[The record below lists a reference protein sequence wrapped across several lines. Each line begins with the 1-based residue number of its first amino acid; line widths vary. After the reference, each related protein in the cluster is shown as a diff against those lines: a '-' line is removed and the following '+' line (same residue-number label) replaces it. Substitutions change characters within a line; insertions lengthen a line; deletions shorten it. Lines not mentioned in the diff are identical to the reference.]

1 MLLTEP
7 KSESPLAGARQQLA
21 KVIDIMGL
29 GQSMFNRLAHPDRIV
44 TVHSPVRMDDGSIR
58 VFPGYRVQHNN
69 ALGPYK
75 GGLRFHHHAEM
86 DEFTALAMLMT
97 WKCALVGLPFGGAK
111 GGITVDPRE
120 LSIGEL
126 ERLTRR
132 FTSDLIPII
141 DPKKD
146 IPAPDVNTG
155 PREMAWIMD
164 TFSVNQGYAVP
175 GIVTGKPIC
184 IGGSLGRS
192 EATGR
197 GVTIVLEETLRHA
210 GRKIQGTTVAIQGF
224 GNVGGVTAN
233 LLYQMGAK
241 VVAVSDWR
249 GGIVNANGLNVA
261 EVMAHYR
268 DKGSFEGYQGAD
280 VITNADLL
288 ELECEVLIPA
298 ALESVITPDNADRI
312 KAKFVIE
319 AANAPTTPGGEAIL
333 EKRGVVVVPDIL
345 ANAGGVVVSYFEWVQ
360 GMSQLFWTEEEVNDR
375 LRRVLT
381 KAFAQV
387 AALVDKQQLT
397 FRMAAYSVGVGAVA
411 EATRVRGLYP

>member
-1 MLLTEP
+1 MLLAEP
-7 KSESPLAGARQQLA
+7 KSESPLDGARQQLA
-21 KVIDIMGL
+21 KVVDIMGL
-29 GQSMFNRLAHPDRIV
+29 GQSVYNRLAHPDRIV
-44 TVHSPVRMDDGSIR
+44 TVHSPVRMDDGSIQ
-58 VFPGYRVQHNN
+58 VFAGYRVQHNN

-75 GGLRFHHHAEM
+75 GGLRYHHHAEM
-86 DEFTALAMLMT
+86 DEFCALAMLMT
-97 WKCALVGLPFGGAK
+97 WKCALVGLPYGGAK
-111 GGITVDPRE
+111 GGITVDPKT
-120 LSIGEL
+120 LSVGEL

-141 DPKKD
+141 DPQKD

-164 TFSVNQGYAVP
+164 TFSVNKGYAVP

-197 GVTIVLEETLRHA
+197 GVTIILEETLRHL
-210 GRKIQGTTVAIQGF
+210 GRKVSGARVVIQGF
-224 GNVGGVTAN
+224 GNVGGVTAS

-241 VVAVSDWR
+241 VIAVSDWR
-249 GGIVNANGLNVA
+249 GGITNEHGLNIP
-261 EVMAHYR
+261 ELQAHYR
-268 DKGSFEGYQGAD
+268 MAGSFEGFMGGNPIGND
-280 VITNADLL
+280 ELL
-288 ELECEVLIPA
+288 LLPCDVLIPA
-298 ALESVITPDNADRI
+298 ALESVLTVENADRI
-312 KAKFVIE
+312 KAEVIIE
-319 AANAPTTPGGEAIL
+319 AANAPITPGGEAIL

-360 GMSQLFWTEEEVNDR
+360 GMSQLFWTEEEVNER

-381 KAFAQV
+381 RAFAQV
-387 AALVDKQQLT
+387 AQLVDREKLS

>member
-1 MLLTEP
+1 MLLTES
-7 KSESPLAGARQQLA
+7 KHESPLDGARQQLA
-21 KVIDIMGL
+21 KVVDIMGL
-29 GQSMFNRLAHPDRIV
+29 GQSMYNRLAHPDRIV
-44 TVHSPVRMDDGSIR
+44 TVHSPVRMDDGSIE
-58 VFPGYRVQHNN
+58 VFAGYRVQHNN

-86 DEFTALAMLMT
+86 DEFSALAMLMT

-111 GGITVDPRE
+111 GGITVDPKK
-120 LSIGEL
+120 LSVAEL

-141 DPKKD
+141 DPQKD

-155 PREMAWIMD
+155 PREMGWIMD
-164 TFSVNQGYAVP
+164 TFSVNKGYAVP

-197 GVTIVLEETLRHA
+197 GVTIILEETLRHA
-210 GRKIQGTTVAIQGF
+210 GRKVAGTKVAIQGF
-224 GNVGGVTAN
+224 GNVGGVTAS

-241 VVAVSDWR
+241 VISVSDWR
-249 GGIVNANGLNVA
+249 GGIYNLDGLDIPA
-261 EVMAHYR
+261 LQLHYR
-268 DKGSFEGYQGAD
+268 ERGEFTGFTGGEPIDNKA
-280 VITNADLL
+280 LL
-288 ELECEVLIPA
+288 ELPCDVLIPA
-298 ALESVITPDNADRI
+298 ALESVITPENADNI
-312 KAKFVIE
+312 KAEFIIE
-319 AANAPTTPGGEAIL
+319 AANAPTTPSGERLL
-333 EKRGVVVVPDIL
+333 EKRGIVVVPDIL

-360 GMSQLFWTEEEVNDR
+360 GMSQLFWTEEEVNER
-375 LRRVLT
+375 LRRIMT
-381 KAFAQV
+381 RAFAQV
-387 AALVDKQQLT
+387 AKKVDNEKLS

>member
-1 MLLTEP
+1 MLLTET
-7 KSESPLAGARQQLA
+7 KAESPLQGARQQLA
-21 KVIDIMGL
+21 KVIDLMGL
-29 GQSMFNRLAHPDRIV
+29 GQSVFNRLSHPDRIV

-58 VFPGYRVQHNN
+58 VFTGYRVQHNN

-120 LSIGEL
+120 LSLGEL

-141 DPKKD
+141 DPNKD

-164 TFSVNQGYAVP
+164 TFSVNKGYAVP
-175 GIVTGKPIC
+175 GVVTGKPIC
-184 IGGSLGRS
+184 IGGSLGRN

-197 GVTIVLEETLRHA
+197 GVTIILDETLRHA
-210 GRKIQGTTVAIQGF
+210 GRKVSGTRVAIQGF
-224 GNVGGVTAN
+224 GNVGGVTAI
-233 LLYQMGAK
+233 LLHQMGAK
-241 VVAVSDWR
+241 VVSVSDWR
-249 GGIVNANGLNVA
+249 GGIQNPDGLDVPA
-261 EVMAHYR
+261 VMAHYKER
-268 DKGSFEGYQGAD
+268 GSLEGCPGAEP
-280 VITNADLL
+280 ISNADLL
-288 ELECEVLIPA
+288 VMPCDVLIPA
-298 ALESVITPDNADRI
+298 ALESVITAENAERV
-312 KAKFVIE
+312 KAEFIIE
-319 AANAPTTPGGEAIL
+319 AANAPTTPAGEAIL
-333 EKRGVVVVPDIL
+333 EQRGVVVVPDIL

-381 KAFAQV
+381 RAFSQV
-387 AALVDKQQLT
+387 AQLVDQRKLS

>member
-7 KSESPLAGARQQLA
+7 VSESPLQGARQQLA

-58 VFPGYRVQHNN
+58 VFTGYRVQHNN

-86 DEFTALAMLMT
+86 DEFQALAMLMT

-111 GGITVDPRE
+111 GGITVDPRQ
-120 LSIGEL
+120 LSVGEI

-141 DPKKD
+141 DPQKD

-164 TFSVNQGYAVP
+164 TFSVNKGYAVP
-175 GIVTGKPIC
+175 GIVTGKPISV
-184 IGGSLGRS
+184 GGSLGRS

-197 GVTIVLEETLRHA
+197 GVTITLEETMRHA
-210 GRKIQGTTVAIQGF
+210 GRKVAGTKVVIQGF
-224 GNVGGVTAN
+224 GNVGSVAAN
-233 LLYQMGAK
+233 LIYQLGAK
-241 VVAVSDWR
+241 IVAVSDWR
-249 GGIVNANGLNVA
+249 GGIMNENGLNIP
-261 EVMAHYR
+261 ELLAHY
-268 DKGSFEGYQGAD
+268 KTHGSFDGFDGAD
-280 VITNADLL
+280 PIENAKLL
-288 ELECEVLIPA
+288 ELPCDVLIPA
-298 ALESVITPDNADRI
+298 ALESVITAENADRI
-312 KAKFVIE
+312 KADFIIE
-319 AANAPTTPGGEAIL
+319 AANAPTTPGGEEIL
-333 EKRGVVVVPDIL
+333 EKRGVVIVPDIL
-345 ANAGGVVVSYFEWVQ
+345 SNAGGVVVSYFEWVQ

-375 LRRVLT
+375 LRRIMT
-381 KAFAQV
+381 RAFAQV
-387 AALVDKQQLT
+387 AKLVDEQKLS
-397 FRMAAYSVGVGAVA
+397 FRMAAYSVGVGHVA

>member
-1 MLLTEP
+1 MLLTES
-7 KSESPLAGARQQLA
+7 KAESPLQGARQQLA
-21 KVIDIMGL
+21 KVIDLMGL
-29 GQSMFNRLAHPDRIV
+29 GQSVYNRLAHPDRIV

-58 VFPGYRVQHNN
+58 VFTGYRVQHNN

-120 LSIGEL
+120 LSEGEQ

-141 DPKKD
+141 DPNKD

-164 TFSVNQGYAVP
+164 TFSVNKGYAVP
-175 GIVTGKPIC
+175 GVVTGKPIC

-210 GRKIQGTTVAIQGF
+210 GRKVQGTSVVIQGF

-233 LLYQMGAK
+233 LLFQMGAK

-249 GGIVNANGLNVA
+249 GGIQNPSGLNIPA
-261 EVMAHYR
+261 VMAHY
-268 DKGSFEGYQGAD
+268 KEHGTLEGCPDSEA
-280 VITNADLL
+280 VSNSDLL
-288 ELECEVLIPA
+288 TLPCDVLIPA
-298 ALESVITPDNADRI
+298 ALESVITADNAQKV
-312 KAKFVIE
+312 KAEFIIE
-319 AANAPTTPGGEAIL
+319 AANAPITPAGEAIL
-333 EKRGVVVVPDIL
+333 ESRGVTVVPDIL

-381 KAFAQV
+381 RAFSAVAQ
-387 AALVDKQQLT
+387 LVDSRNLS
-397 FRMAAYSVGVGAVA
+397 FRMAAYSQGVGAVA

>member
-7 KSESPLAGARQQLA
+7 VSESPLQGARQQLA

-58 VFPGYRVQHNN
+58 VFTGYRVQHNN

-86 DEFTALAMLMT
+86 DEFQALAMLMT

-111 GGITVDPRE
+111 GGITVDPRQ
-120 LSIGEL
+120 LSVGEI

-141 DPKKD
+141 DPQKD

-164 TFSVNQGYAVP
+164 TFSVNKGYAVP
-175 GIVTGKPIC
+175 GIVTGKPISV
-184 IGGSLGRS
+184 GGSLGRS

-197 GVTIVLEETLRHA
+197 GVTITLEETMRHA
-210 GRKIQGTTVAIQGF
+210 GRKVAGTKVVIQGF
-224 GNVGGVTAN
+224 GNVGSVAAN
-233 LLYQMGAK
+233 LIYQLGAK
-241 VVAVSDWR
+241 IVAVSDWR
-249 GGIVNANGLNVA
+249 GGIMNENGLNIP
-261 EVMAHYR
+261 ELLAHY
-268 DKGSFEGYQGAD
+268 KTHGSFDGFDGAD
-280 VITNADLL
+280 PIENAKLL
-288 ELECEVLIPA
+288 ELPCDVLIPA
-298 ALESVITPDNADRI
+298 ALESVITAENADRI
-312 KAKFVIE
+312 KADFIIE
-319 AANAPTTPGGEAIL
+319 AANAPTTPGGEEIL
-333 EKRGVVVVPDIL
+333 EKRGVVIVPDIL
-345 ANAGGVVVSYFEWVQ
+345 SNAGGVVVSYFEWVQ

-375 LRRVLT
+375 LRRIMT
-381 KAFAQV
+381 RAFAQV
-387 AALVDKQQLT
+387 AKLVDEQKLS
-397 FRMAAYSVGVGAVA
+397 FRMAAYSVGVGQVA

>member
-7 KSESPLAGARQQLA
+7 KFESPLQGSRQQLA

-29 GQSMFNRLAHPDRIV
+29 GQSMYNRLAHPDRIV

-58 VFPGYRVQHNN
+58 VFAGYRVQHNN

-120 LSIGEL
+120 LSVGEL

-164 TFSVNQGYAVP
+164 TFSVNKGYAVP

-184 IGGSLGRS
+184 VGGSLGRS

-197 GVTIVLEETLRHA
+197 GVTIILEETLRHF
-210 GRKIQGTTVAIQGF
+210 GKKISGTKVAIQGF

-249 GGIVNANGLNVA
+249 GGIANPEGLNI
-261 EVMAHYR
+261 
-268 DKGSFEGYQGAD
+268 AD
-280 VITNADLL
+280 VMLHYKEHATLGNYQHAEQVSNADLL
-288 ELECEVLIPA
+288 IMPCDVLIPA
-298 ALESVITPDNADRI
+298 ALESVITPENADRI
-312 KAKFVIE
+312 KAEIIIE
-319 AANAPTTPGGEAIL
+319 AANAPTTPAGEAIL
-333 EKRGVVVVPDIL
+333 EKRGITVVPDIL

-360 GMSQLFWTEEEVNDR
+360 GMSQLFWSEEEVNDR
-375 LRRVLT
+375 LRRILT
-381 KAFAQV
+381 RSFAQV
-387 AALVDKQQLT
+387 AQKVEREQLS

>member
-7 KSESPLAGARQQLA
+7 QAESPLAGAQQQLA

-29 GQSMFNRLAHPDRIV
+29 GQSMYNRLAHPDRIV

-58 VFPGYRVQHNN
+58 VFSGYRVQHNN

-75 GGLRFHHHAEM
+75 GGLRFHQMAEM
-86 DEFTALAMLMT
+86 DEFCALAMLMT

-120 LSIGEL
+120 LSVGEL

-164 TFSVNQGYAVP
+164 TYSVNKGYAVP

-184 IGGSLGRS
+184 VGGSLGRS

-197 GVTIVLEETLRHA
+197 GVTIVLDETLRHA
-210 GRKIQGTTVAIQGF
+210 GRRVAGTRVAIQGF

-233 LLYQMGAK
+233 LLHQMGAK
-241 VVAVSDWR
+241 VIAVSDWR
-249 GGIVNANGLNVA
+249 GGITNANGLNIPA
-261 EVMAHYR
+261 VMAHY
-268 DKGSFEGYQGAD
+268 KEHGSFEGYGEAD
-280 VITNADLL
+280 KISNADLL
-288 ELECEVLIPA
+288 TLDTEVLIPA
-298 ALESVITPDNADRI
+298 ALESVITPENADRI
-312 KAKFVIE
+312 KAQFIIE

-333 EKRGVVVVPDIL
+333 EKRGVTIVPDIL
-345 ANAGGVVVSYFEWVQ
+345 SNAGGVVVSYFEWVQ
-360 GMSQLFWTEEEVNDR
+360 GMSQLFWSEEEVNDR
-375 LRRVLT
+375 LRRILT
-381 KAFAQV
+381 RAFSQV
-387 AALVDKQQLT
+387 AQAVDREGLS

-411 EATRVRGLYP
+411 EATKVRGLYP

>member
-1 MLLTEP
+1 MLLAEP
-7 KSESPLAGARQQLA
+7 KAESPLAGARQQLA

-44 TVHSPVRMDDGSIR
+44 TVHSPVRMDDGSIQT
-58 VFPGYRVQHNN
+58 FAGYRVQHNN

-111 GGITVDPRE
+111 GGITVDPRD
-120 LSIGEL
+120 LSISEL

-197 GVTIVLEETLRHA
+197 GVTIILEETLRHA
-210 GRKIQGTTVAIQGF
+210 GRKVSGTSVAIQGF

-241 VVAVSDWR
+241 VIAVSDWR
-249 GGIVNANGLNVA
+249 GGLHNENGLNIA
-261 EVMAHYR
+261 ELMAHYK
-268 DKGSFEGYQGAD
+268 DKGTFDGFEGGDA
-280 VITNADLL
+280 ISNADLL
-288 ELECEVLIPA
+288 LLPCEVLIPA
-298 ALESVITPDNADRI
+298 ALESVITPENAERV
-312 KAKFVIE
+312 KAQFIIE

-333 EKRGVVVVPDIL
+333 ERRGIVVVPDIL

-375 LRRVLT
+375 LRRILT
-381 KAFAQV
+381 RAFAQV
-387 AALVDKQQLT
+387 AQLVDKQQLT

>member
-7 KSESPLAGARQQLA
+7 KAESPLAGARQQLA

-29 GQSMFNRLAHPDRIV
+29 GQSMYNRLAHPDRIV

-58 VFPGYRVQHNN
+58 VFAGYRVQHNN

-175 GIVTGKPIC
+175 GVVTGKPIC

-197 GVTIVLEETLRHA
+197 GVTIILEETLRHA

-249 GGIVNANGLNVA
+249 GGLQNPNGLNVA

-268 DKGSFEGYQGAD
+268 EKGSFEGYGGGEA
-280 VITNADLL
+280 ISNADLL
-288 ELECEVLIPA
+288 EMPCEVLIPA
-298 ALESVITPDNADRI
+298 ALESVITPENADRI
-312 KAKFVIE
+312 KAQFIIE
-319 AANAPTTPGGEAIL
+319 AANAPTTPGGEALL

-381 KAFAQV
+381 RAFAQV
-387 AALVDKQQLT
+387 SALVDKQQLT

>member
-1 MLLTEP
+1 MLLAEP

-44 TVHSPVRMDDGSIR
+44 TVHSPVRMDDGSIKT
-58 VFPGYRVQHNN
+58 FAGYRVQHNN

-111 GGITVDPRE
+111 GGITVDPRD

-197 GVTIVLEETLRHA
+197 GVTIILEETLRHA
-210 GRKIQGTTVAIQGF
+210 GRKVSGTTVAIQGF

-249 GGIVNANGLNVA
+249 GGLHNASGLNIA
-261 EVMAHYR
+261 EVMAHYKE
-268 DKGSFEGYQGAD
+268 KGSFEGFQGGQP
-280 VITNADLL
+280 ITNAELL
-288 ELECEVLIPA
+288 VVDCEVLIPA
-298 ALESVITPDNADRI
+298 ALESVITPDNAGDV
-312 KAKFVIE
+312 KAQFVIE

-333 EKRGVVVVPDIL
+333 EKRGIVVVPDIL

-375 LRRVLT
+375 LRRILT
-381 KAFAQV
+381 RAFAQV
-387 AALVDKQQLT
+387 ASHVDKQQLT

>member
-7 KSESPLAGARQQLA
+7 LSESPLAGARQQLA

-29 GQSMFNRLAHPDRIV
+29 GQSMYNRLAHPDRVV

-58 VFPGYRVQHNN
+58 VFAGYRVQHNN

-75 GGLRFHHHAEM
+75 GGLRYHQHAEM
-86 DEFTALAMLMT
+86 DEFSALAMLMT
-97 WKCALVGLPFGGAK
+97 WKCAVVGLPFGGAK
-111 GGITVDPRE
+111 GGITVDPKT
-120 LSIGEL
+120 LSVGEL

-141 DPKKD
+141 DPQKD

-164 TFSVNQGYAVP
+164 TFSVNKGYAVP

-184 IGGSLGRS
+184 VGGSLGRS

-197 GVTIVLEETLRHA
+197 GVTIVLEETLRHY
-210 GRKIQGTTVAIQGF
+210 GRKIGGTKVAIQGF

-233 LLYQMGAK
+233 LLHQMGAK

-249 GGIVNANGLNVA
+249 GGLQNQEGLDIPD
-261 EVMAHYR
+261 VMLHY
-268 DKGSFEGYQGAD
+268 KEHGGFEGYNKANP
-280 VITNADLL
+280 ISNADLL
-288 ELECEVLIPA
+288 VMQCDVLIPA
-298 ALESVITPDNADRI
+298 ALESVITPDNAERI
-312 KAKFVIE
+312 KAEYVIE
-319 AANAPTTPGGEAIL
+319 AANAPTTPGGETIL
-333 EKRGVVVVPDIL
+333 ERRGITVVPDIL

-360 GMSQLFWTEEEVNDR
+360 GMSQLFWSEEEVNDR
-375 LRRVLT
+375 LRRILT
-381 KAFAQV
+381 RSFAQV
-387 AALVDKQQLT
+387 AQLVDREKLS